1 MFSQPQA
8 WKKMTGLRE
17 IKSRSL
23 LLTEQAIRF
32 FFRSE
37 RIEQAKIPLYNR
49 ILAPQPLGLK
59 SHYIIGF

>member
-1 MFSQPQA
+1 
-8 WKKMTGLRE
+8 MTGLRE

>member
-1 MFSQPQA
+1 
-8 WKKMTGLRE
+8 MTGLRE
-17 IKSRSL
+17 IKSRSLL